1 MGIDLHCHSTH
12 SDGSLSPTDLIK
24 LALTNQATM
33 ISITDH
39 DTVSAYRDLPSEIGL
54 HLVPGVEFSSA
65 WRNLDVH
72 VVGLN
77 VDPYVVDMTLVCNE
91 QAKRRLRRAEKIA
104 KKLLSKKLI
113 GSVDAALEGV
123 KKIAKGGTIGRPHFA
138 QYLVEMGSC
147 SDTGAAFKLYL
158 SAGKIGDV
166 KDEWPHMR
174 EVVGWIKS
182 LGGVPVLAHPA
193 KYKASLSKL
202 VSMVEDF
209 KSFGGR
215 SIEVASGYQNP
226 ETTKLLAGICTRFSL
241 SASCGSDFHSLE
253 KRWSQLGK
261 TQNLPAVCKPVWD
274 EWS

>member
-1 MGIDLHCHSTH
+1 
-12 SDGSLSPTDLIK
+12 
-24 LALTNQATM
+24 M

-54 HLVPGVEFSSA
+54 DLVPGVEFSSA
-65 WRNLDVH
+65 WRNLDIH

-77 VDPYVVDMTLVCNE
+77 VDPYSVDMISVCAE

-104 KKLLSKKLI
+104 KNLFSKKLI
-113 GSVDAALEGV
+113 SSVDAALEGV
-123 KKIAKGGTIGRPHFA
+123 KKIADGATIGRPHFA
-138 QYLVEMGSC
+138 QYLVEIGSC
-147 SDTGAAFKLYL
+147 SDTDAAFKLYL

-166 KDEWPHMR
+166 KDEWPHMA

-193 KYKASLSKL
+193 KYKVSLSKL
-202 VSMVEDF
+202 VSMIEEF
-209 KSFGGR
+209 KTFGGR
-215 SIEVASGYQNP
+215 SIEVTSGYQNP
-226 ETTKLLAGICTRFSL
+226 EKTKLLADLSTRFNL

-261 TQNLPAVCKPVWD
+261 TQDLPAVCKPVWD
-274 EWS
+274 KDAWGRRTRPRRVLN